1 MHGEHISR
9 RYDSE
14 LEAVRALLLKMGGLV
29 EQQIRLA
36 TEALFSGDVN
46 QLTAVIEGDY
56 QVNKLEMEIDEM
68 CSQII
73 ARRQPA
79 ASDLRELMVVGRACT
94 DLERMGDAAKKI
106 ARLGQQLAKL
116 NPLYQPN
123 YRELKRVSALARTML
138 SRVLDAFARHDL
150 DLAQGIVRQDDEVDN
165 EYRTVMRHLV
175 AYMIDDPRAI
185 STSLEILFIAKAFEQ
200 IGDHARSIAQQLVYL
215 VNGRDGRISSE

>member
-1 MHGEHISR
+1 
-9 RYDSE
+9 
-14 LEAVRALLLKMGGLV
+14 
-29 EQQIRLA
+29 
-36 TEALFSGDVN
+36 
-46 QLTAVIEGDY
+46 VIEGDY